1 MATAERMLET
11 FRDPSGSVRIVG
23 DRVLREVRPERAE
36 AALGFLQSEAARD
49 WVKQGRLIET
59 RFIPGENGDLTLEHP
74 RVFFPSYPWEWTPS
88 AWIAAAD
95 LTLDLCDGL
104 LEQGLI
110 LKDAT
115 PLNVLFRG
123 AQPVFIDVLSVDE
136 RDPASPLWLAYGQFV
151 RTFLLPLAAHL
162 YLGWPLAASI
172 EKRDGYEPA
181 DLAPWLSLWQRGREP
196 FRSLVTLPLMLET
209 SGGKSAQNTRVRQSP
224 EVALPVVRR
233 NLGAL
238 RGHLRGLERGLE
250 SRLGPGQ
257 RGSRWSDYAHSADH
271 YSEEDQKL
279 KRQFVH
285 DALRAAAPRHVLD
298 LGANSGVYSRIAA
311 ECGARV
317 VAWDTD
323 LQATEQNWREAR
335 RLNLEIAPLIAN
347 PARPT
352 PAAGWRN
359 AESLALLDRA
369 RGRFDCVMM
378 LGLIHH
384 LLLSEQIPLAEIAS
398 LLRELTTS
406 WAIVEWVPA
415 TDPRFVDLMRGRD
428 ELYGHLD
435 EPAFARAVETHFG
448 VVLREALPNG
458 RVLFLLQAR

>member
-1 MATAERMLET
+1 MAIDELTLET
-11 FRDPSGSVRIVG
+11 FRDPAGSVRIAG
-23 DRVLREVRPERAE
+23 DRVLREIHPQYAGP
-36 AALGFLQSEAARD
+36 ALEFLQSETARE
-49 WVKQGRLIET
+49 WVAQGRLIET
-59 RFIPGENGDLTLEHP
+59 RFIPRDNGDLTLEHP

-95 LTLDLCDGL
+95 LTLDLCEEL

-123 AQPVFIDVLSVDE
+123 ARPVFVDVLSIE
-136 RDPASPLWLAYGQFV
+136 ARDPGSPLWLAYGQFV
-151 RTFLLPLAAHL
+151 RTFLLPLAAYR

-172 EKRDGYEPA
+172 QKRDGYEPA
-181 DLAPWLSLWQRGREP
+181 DLAPYLSRWQRWWEP
-196 FRSLVTLPLMLET
+196 FRSLVTLPLMLEK
-209 SGGKSAQNTRVRQSP
+209 SGGRSAPDTRVRQNP
-224 EVALPVVRR
+224 EVALAVLRR
-233 NLGAL
+233 NLSAL
-238 RGHLRGLERGLE
+238 RRHLRRLDPRERE
-250 SRLGPGQ
+250 
-257 RGSRWSDYAHSADH
+257 SRWSSYARSAHH
-271 YSEEDQKL
+271 YTDEDQKL
-279 KRQFVH
+279 KRRFVR
-285 DALRAAAPRHVLD
+285 DALTAARPRQVLD

-311 ECGARV
+311 ECGAEV

-323 LQATEQNWREAR
+323 LQATEQNWREAQQQQ
-335 RLNLEIAPLIAN
+335 LNIAPLLAN

-384 LLLSEQIPLAEIAS
+384 LLLSEQIPLDEIAA
-398 LLRELTTS
+398 LLRELTAS

-415 TDPRFVDLMRGRD
+415 SDPRFVDLLRGR
-428 ELYGHLD
+428 EALYAHLD
-435 EPAFARAVETHFG
+435 EAAFAQAAATHFN

-458 RVLFLLQAR
+458 RILFLLQAR

>member
-1 MATAERMLET
+1 MPTAELTLET
-11 FRDPSGSVRIVG
+11 FRDPAGSVRIAG
-23 DRVLREVRPERAE
+23 DRVLREVHPEHAGP
-36 AALGFLQSEAARD
+36 ALEFLQSETARE
-49 WVKQGRLIET
+49 WVAQGRLIET
-59 RFIPGENGDLTLEHP
+59 RFIPLDNGDLTLEHP

-88 AWIAAAD
+88 AWTAAAD
-95 LTLDLCDGL
+95 LTLDLCEEL

-123 AQPVFIDVLSVDE
+123 ARPVFVDVLSVE
-136 RDPASPLWLAYGQFV
+136 KRDPASPLWLAYGQFV
-151 RTFLLPLAAHL
+151 RTFLLPLAAYR
-162 YLGWPLAASI
+162 YLGWPLAASMQ
-172 EKRDGYEPA
+172 KRDGYEPA
-181 DLAPWLSLWQRGREP
+181 DLAPYLSRWQRWREP
-196 FRSLVTLPLMLET
+196 FRSLVTLPLMLEN
-209 SGGKSAQNTRVRQSP
+209 SGRKSAQDRVRQSP
-224 EVALPVVRR
+224 EVALAVLRR

-238 RGHLRGLERGLE
+238 RRHLRRLEPQERK
-250 SRLGPGQ
+250 
-257 RGSRWSDYAHSADH
+257 SRWSSYAHSADH
-271 YSEEDQKL
+271 YSAEDQKL
-279 KRQFVH
+279 KRRFVR
-285 DALRAAAPRHVLD
+285 DALAAARPRQVLD

-311 ECGARV
+311 ECGAEV

-323 LQATEQNWREAR
+323 LQATEQNWHEALQR
-335 RLNLEIAPLIAN
+335 QLNIAPLLAN

-352 PAAGWRN
+352 PAVGWRN

-384 LLLSEQIPLAEIAS
+384 LLLSEQIPLEEIAAQ
-398 LLRELTTS
+398 LRELTAS

-415 TDPRFVDLMRGRD
+415 GDPRFVDLLRGR
-428 ELYGHLD
+428 ETLYAHLD
-435 EPAFARAVETHFG
+435 EAAFTRAATTHFN

>member
-1 MATAERMLET
+1 MGIAELTLET
-11 FRDPSGSVRIVG
+11 FRDPAGSVRIAG
-23 DRVLREVRPERAE
+23 DRVLREVHPEHAGP
-36 AALGFLQSEAARD
+36 ALEFLQSETARE
-49 WVKQGRLIET
+49 WVAQGRLIET
-59 RFIPGENGDLTLEHP
+59 RFIPQDNGDLTLEHP

-95 LTLDLCDGL
+95 LTLDLCEEL

-123 AQPVFIDVLSVDE
+123 ARPVFVDVLSVE
-136 RDPASPLWLAYGQFV
+136 KRDAASPLWLAYGQFV
-151 RTFLLPLAAHL
+151 RTFLLPLAAFR
-162 YLGWPLAASI
+162 YLGWPLAASMQ
-172 EKRDGYEPA
+172 KRDGYEPA
-181 DLAPWLSLWQRGREP
+181 DLAPYLSRWQRWREP
-196 FRSLVTLPLMLET
+196 FRSLVTLPLMLEK
-209 SGGKSAQNTRVRQSP
+209 SGGKSAQDTRVRQSP
-224 EVALPVVRR
+224 EVALAVLRR

-238 RGHLRGLERGLE
+238 RRHLRRLDPQERK
-250 SRLGPGQ
+250 
-257 RGSRWSDYAHSADH
+257 SRWSSYAQSADH

-279 KRQFVH
+279 KRRFVR
-285 DALRAAAPRHVLD
+285 DALTAARPRQVLD

-311 ECGARV
+311 ECGAEV

-323 LQATEQNWREAR
+323 MQATEQNWREALQQQ
-335 RLNLEIAPLIAN
+335 LNIAPLLAN

-384 LLLSEQIPLAEIAS
+384 LLLSEQIPLEEITA
-398 LLRELTTS
+398 LLRELTAS

-415 TDPRFVDLMRGRD
+415 GDPRFVDLLRGR
-428 ELYGHLD
+428 EALYAHLD
-435 EPAFARAVETHFG
+435 EAAFTRAAATHFN

>member
-1 MATAERMLET
+1 MAAAELTLET
-11 FRDPSGSVRIVG
+11 FRDPAGSVRIVG

-36 AALGFLQSEAARD
+36 AALRFLKSEQALQ
-49 WVKQGRLIET
+49 WVAQGRLIET
-59 RFIPGENGDLTLEHP
+59 RFITLENGDLTLEHP
-74 RVFFPSYPWEWTPS
+74 RIFFPSYPWEWTPS
-88 AWIAAAD
+88 AWIATAD
-95 LTLDLCDGL
+95 LTLDLCEGL
-104 LEQGLI
+104 LDQGLI

-123 AQPVFIDVLSVDE
+123 ARPVFVDVLSVE
-136 RDPASPLWLAYGQFV
+136 KRDPASPLWLAYGQFV
-151 RTFLLPLAAHL
+151 RTFLLPLAAYQ
-162 YLGWPLAASI
+162 YLGWPLAASMQ
-172 EKRDGYEPA
+172 KRDGYEPA
-181 DLAPWLSLWQRGREP
+181 DLAPYLSRWRRWREP
-196 FRSLVTLPLMLET
+196 FRSLVTLPLMLEK
-209 SGGKSAQNTRVRQSP
+209 SGGKGTQNTRVRQSP
-224 EVALPVVRR
+224 DVALAVLRR

-238 RGHLRGLERGLE
+238 RQHLRRIERGLG
-250 SRLGPGQ
+250 SGQ
-257 RGSRWSDYAHSADH
+257 RASRWSGYARSADH
-271 YSEEDQKL
+271 YSAGDQKL

-285 DALRAAAPRHVLD
+285 DALMAARPRHVLD

-311 ECGARV
+311 ECGADV

-323 LQATEQNWREAR
+323 LQATEQNWREAVR
-335 RLNLEIAPLIAN
+335 RNLEIVPLLAN

-359 AESLALLDRA
+359 AESLALLERA
-369 RGRFDCVMM
+369 RGRFDCTMM

-384 LLLSEQIPLAEIAS
+384 LLLSEQIPLAEIAA

-415 TDPRFVDLMRGRD
+415 SDPRFVDLLRGRD

-435 EPAFARAVETHFG
+435 EAAFTRAAEAHFT

>member
-1 MATAERMLET
+1 MATAELTLET
-11 FRDPSGSVRIVG
+11 FRDPAGSVRITG
-23 DRVLREVRPERAE
+23 DRVLRQVRPERAE
-36 AALGFLQSEAARD
+36 GALRFLQSPAARE
-49 WVKQGRLIET
+49 WVEQGKLIET
-59 RFIPGENGDLTLEHP
+59 RFIESQDGRPTLEHP

-88 AWIAAAD
+88 AWVRAAD
-95 LTLDLCDGL
+95 LTLDLCEGL
-104 LEQGLI
+104 LVHGLI

-115 PLNVLFRG
+115 PLNILFRG
-123 AQPVFIDVLSVDE
+123 AQPVFVDVLSIEE

-151 RTFLLPLAAHL
+151 RTFLLPLAAYL
-162 YLGWPLAASI
+162 CLGWPLGASI

-181 DLAPWLSLWQRGREP
+181 DLAPYLSLWQRWREP

-209 SGGKSAQNTRVRQSP
+209 SGGRSAQNTRVRQSR
-224 EVALPVVRR
+224 EVALAVVRR

-238 RGHLRGLERGLE
+238 RRHLRRLEQGLG
-250 SRLGPGQ
+250 SKQ
-257 RGSRWSDYAHSADH
+257 RASRWSGYANAADH
-271 YSEEDQKL
+271 YSADDHKQ
-279 KRQFVH
+279 KRQFVR
-285 DALRAAAPRHVLD
+285 DALRAAVPRHVLD

-311 ECGARV
+311 ECGAHV

-323 LQATEQNWREAR
+323 LQATEQNWREAL
-335 RLNLEIAPLIAN
+335 RLDLNIAPLIAN

-359 AESLALLDRA
+359 AENLALLDRS
-369 RGRFDCVMM
+369 RERFDCVMM

-384 LLLSEQIPLAEIAS
+384 LLIAEQIPLAEIAA

-415 TDPRFVDLMRGRD
+415 TDPRFVDLVRGRD

-435 EPAFARAVETHFG
+435 EAAFTLAMETHFS
-448 VVLREALPNG
+448 VALREALPNA

>member
-1 MATAERMLET
+1 MAIAELTLDT
-11 FRDPSGSVRIVG
+11 FRDPAGSVRIVG
-23 DRVLREVRPERAE
+23 DRVLRGVRPERAQ
-36 AALGFLQSEAARD
+36 AALGFLRSEAARE
-49 WVKQGRLIET
+49 WVVLGRLIET

-95 LTLDLCDGL
+95 LTLDLCEGL
-104 LEQGLI
+104 LAQGLI

-123 AQPVFIDVLSVDE
+123 AEPVFVDVLSVDQ
-136 RDPASPLWLAYGQFV
+136 RDAASPLWLAYGQFV
-151 RTFLLPLAAHL
+151 RTFLLPLAAYQ
-162 YLGWPLAASI
+162 YLGWPLVASI

-181 DLAPWLSLWQRGREP
+181 DLAPYLSRWRRWREP

-209 SGGKSAQNTRVRQSP
+209 SGGKGAQNTRVRQSP
-224 EVALPVVRR
+224 EVALAVVRR

-238 RGHLRGLERGLE
+238 RGHLRGLERGLG
-250 SRLGPGQ
+250 SR
-257 RGSRWSDYAHSADH
+257 RGASRWSGYARSADH

-285 DALRAAAPRHVLD
+285 DALMAARPRHVLD

-311 ECGARV
+311 ECGASV

-323 LQATEQNWREAR
+323 VPATEENWREAL
-335 RLNLEIAPLIAN
+335 RLKLKIAPMIAN

-384 LLLSEQIPLAEIAS
+384 LLLSDQIPLAEIAA
-398 LLRELTTS
+398 LLRELTTG

-415 TDPRFVDLMRGRD
+415 TDPRFVDLVRGRD

-435 EPAFARAVETHFG
+435 EAAFARAAETHFT

>member
-1 MATAERMLET
+1 MGIAELTLET
-11 FRDPSGSVRIVG
+11 FRDPAGSVRIAG
-23 DRVLREVRPERAE
+23 DRVLREVHPEHAGP
-36 AALGFLQSEAARD
+36 ALEFLQSETARE
-49 WVKQGRLIET
+49 WVAQGRLIET
-59 RFIPGENGDLTLEHP
+59 RFIPRDNGDLTLEHP

-95 LTLDLCDGL
+95 LTLDLCEEL

-123 AQPVFIDVLSVDE
+123 ARPVFVDVLSVE
-136 RDPASPLWLAYGQFV
+136 KRDAASPLWLAYGQFV
-151 RTFLLPLAAHL
+151 RTFLLPLAAFR
-162 YLGWPLAASI
+162 YLGWPLAASMQ
-172 EKRDGYEPA
+172 KRDGYEPA
-181 DLAPWLSLWQRGREP
+181 DLAPYLSRWQRWREP
-196 FRSLVTLPLMLET
+196 FRSLVTLPLMLEK
-209 SGGKSAQNTRVRQSP
+209 SGGKSAQDTRVRQSP
-224 EVALPVVRR
+224 EVALAVLRR
-233 NLGAL
+233 NLAAL
-238 RGHLRGLERGLE
+238 RRHLRRLDPQERK
-250 SRLGPGQ
+250 
-257 RGSRWSDYAHSADH
+257 SRWSSYAQSADH

-279 KRQFVH
+279 KRRFVR
-285 DALRAAAPRHVLD
+285 DALTAARPRQVLD

-311 ECGARV
+311 ECGAEV

-323 LQATEQNWREAR
+323 MQATEQNWREALQQQ
-335 RLNLEIAPLIAN
+335 LNIAPLLAN

-384 LLLSEQIPLAEIAS
+384 LLLSEQIPLEEIAA
-398 LLRELTTS
+398 LLRELTAS

-415 TDPRFVDLMRGRD
+415 GDPRFVDLLRGR
-428 ELYGHLD
+428 EALYAHLD
-435 EPAFARAVETHFG
+435 EAAFARAAATHFN